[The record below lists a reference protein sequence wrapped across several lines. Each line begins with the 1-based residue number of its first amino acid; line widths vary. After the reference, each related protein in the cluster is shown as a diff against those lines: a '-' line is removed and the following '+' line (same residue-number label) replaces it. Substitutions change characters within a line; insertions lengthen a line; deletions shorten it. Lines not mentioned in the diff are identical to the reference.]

1 MNRVLH
7 YRGKAAEFFARW
19 RWRWWLMKY
28 RATMILREL
37 GNLRA
42 RIIGE
47 ELIRF
52 VDIGCTGPL
61 TTIEQVSISHG
72 LLGWRDTGII
82 KATSSSRD
90 MEITSFAYRGQ
101 VMDSLDTALAYYRQ
115 FGASDENQ

>member
-19 RWRWWLMKY
+19 RWRWWVLYWRIKAAWHD
-28 RATMILREL
+28 RRD
-37 GNLRA
+37 LRA
-42 RIIGE
+42 RLIGE
-47 ELIRF
+47 DVIRF
-52 VDIGCTGPL
+52 IPIGDLPCTR
-61 TTIEQVSISHG
+61 IEQVCIGVG
-72 LLGWRDTGII
+72 LFGWRDTGII

-101 VMDSLDTALAYYRQ
+101 VMDSLETALSYYRQ

>member
-19 RWRWWLMKY
+19 RWRWWLIKY
-28 RATMILREL
+28 RATTILRDL

-52 VDIGCTGPL
+52 IEIGCTGPL

-72 LLGWRDTGII
+72 LLGWRDTGIV
-82 KATSSSRD
+82 KATTRLHGI
-90 MEITSFAYRGQ
+90 EATSFVYRGAI
-101 VMDSLDTALAYYRQ
+101 MDSLETALERYR
-115 FGASDENQ
+115 ASAQERD